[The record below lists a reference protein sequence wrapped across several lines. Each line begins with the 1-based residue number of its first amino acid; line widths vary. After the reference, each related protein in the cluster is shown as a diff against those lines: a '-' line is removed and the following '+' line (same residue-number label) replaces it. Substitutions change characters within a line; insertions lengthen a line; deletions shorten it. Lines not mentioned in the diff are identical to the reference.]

1 MREILKSEA
10 YNCEMNL
17 SVCYITEGY
26 IPKAK
31 YKARKL
37 WMSKITLENPLTCL
51 EVQDTDVASLVKSNI
66 TSFVQVKEQTTMA
79 FSTGYQ
85 IKWLACI

>member
-1 MREILKSEA
+1 
-10 YNCEMNL
+10 
-17 SVCYITEGY
+17 
-26 IPKAK
+26 
-31 YKARKL
+31 
-37 WMSKITLENPLTCL
+37 MSKITLENPLTCL